1 MSQKLIS
8 ITLTN
13 DQIAAIEHAIG
24 ELENQLQGLVS
35 LSIDARRAA
44 TKMGP
49 KSEAFCRQTINALQ
63 NNPHVV
69 PPSIGV
75 EEARSDLDLLDQL
88 RPLFQRVQRLS
99 QRSADT
105 ELALGSDVMVAA
117 LEGYRVLKAVGRSQ
131 GLEMLRRELGGV
143 RFAKSPRTAP
153 QPQPQPH
160 PQPEAQPQPQQEP
173 LAAAA

>member
-35 LSIDARRAA
+35 LSIDARRTA

-49 KSEAFCRQTINALQ
+49 KSEAFCRQTINALLT
-63 NNPHVV
+63 NPHVV

-75 EEARSDLDLLDQL
+75 DEARSDLDMLDQL

-105 ELALGSDVMVAA
+105 ELALGSDVMAAA
-117 LEGYRVLKAVGRSQ
+117 LQGYGVLKAVGRSQ
-131 GLEMLRRELGGV
+131 GLETLRRELGEH
-143 RFAKSPRTAP
+143 RFIPRSARPAP
-153 QPQPQPH
+153 KP
-160 PQPEAQPQPQQEP
+160 P
-173 LAAAA
+173 LPAAA